1 METVWPIGSVE
12 VNEVV
17 EVTIDSGAAKSVWP
31 ISKDGVTR
39 QKAKE
44 NVKLMAA
51 NGSPIKVEGEAILNF
66 TRGKKRCEMKFLD
79 ADVRKPLGAV
89 SAIVDQGNTVVFSK
103 GRSYIKNDTTGETIP
118 VVRSGGTYVIQ
129 VEVET
134 EKVEKGTKYLE
145 VNAEEEVEEEVQKEG
160 GGSSSTEWR
169 TVFRRRVI

>member
-1 METVWPIGSVE
+1 
-12 VNEVV
+12 
-17 EVTIDSGAAKSVWP
+17 
-31 ISKDGVTR
+31 
-39 QKAKE
+39 
-44 NVKLMAA
+44 
-51 NGSPIKVEGEAILNF
+51 
-66 TRGKKRCEMKFLD
+66 MKFLD

-103 GRSYIKNDTTGETIP
+103 GRSYIKSDTTGETIP
-118 VVRSGGTYVIQ
+118 VVRSGGRYVIQ

-145 VNAEEEVEEEVQKEG
+145 VNAEEEVEEEAREEG